1 MSFVVNFFKNIIH
14 NMLQLLS
21 FGKKTITNSLS
32 IYVKSNT
39 GNTLS
44 VDLNPKW
51 DIKDVKEYV
60 APLINMEPSEIK
72 IIFAG
77 KELSDST
84 KLEVSA
90 PGMRDRTVS
99 ILATPLTGMWSRP
112 AEHIACSKSSPH
124 LVQEGEFECRQFRS
138 RRISRRAWAIQTA
151 VTNHDRLTIGNTR
164 TRTNHG
170 KRYSLTVSSLQGDF
184 SKY

>member
-1 MSFVVNFFKNIIH
+1 
-14 NMLQLLS
+14 MLQLLS

-60 APLINMEPSEIK
+60 APLINMDPGEIK

-84 KLEVSA
+84 KLEVSGESNA
-90 PGMRDRTVS
+90 KT
-99 ILATPLTGMWSRP
+99 I
-112 AEHIACSKSSPH
+112 HFNYSKS
-124 LVQEGEFECRQFRS
+124 FDRS
-138 RRISRRAWAIQTA
+138 VISVNRAYCMQ
-151 VTNHDRLTIGNTR
+151 
-164 TRTNHG
+164 
-170 KRYSLTVSSLQGDF
+170 
-184 SKY
+184 